1 MGYKHRAPYSWYGLL
16 WQCKSHVRQKSASWK
31 WNAKKLSFSYLV
43 IHRKSTFGFPLI
55 KDGLNRNIS
64 IRTWEGVSETCRG
77 CSEQKHTI
85 FQPNVLQKGNLRLPR
100 HLKQLGTSADKPRC
114 WIHPPPT
121 LPNEGKLSCSHNY
134 SIRWGTKVYIS
145 VFYEVSLGSCLWMCF
160 LRKLR
165 CNFLKRF
172 LATTLIHFI
181 FFWPI
186 FQLNRKPLLS
196 VKHNSRVTEA
206 ETMINI

>member
-1 MGYKHRAPYSWYGLL
+1 MRR
-16 WQCKSHVRQKSASWK
+16 CK
-31 WNAKKLSFSYLV
+31 WNMPRLFWAEAYDFS
-43 IHRKSTFGFPLI
+43 T
-55 KDGLNRNIS
+55 
-64 IRTWEGVSETCRG
+64 
-77 CSEQKHTI
+77 
-85 FQPNVLQKGNLRLPR
+85 NVLQKRESSAPSLPQIIRNLCRQAALLNTPLP
-100 HLKQLGTSADKPRC
+100 
-114 WIHPPPT
+114 PPPT

-165 CNFLKRF
+165 GNFLKRF

-181 FFWPI
+181 FFGPI

-206 ETMINI
+206 ETIINI

>member
-1 MGYKHRAPYSWYGLL
+1 MRR
-16 WQCKSHVRQKSASWK
+16 CK
-31 WNAKKLSFSYLV
+31 WNMPRLFWAEAYDFSTKCLTERESSAPSPPQ
-43 IHRKSTFGFPLI
+43 IIRNLCRQAAL
-55 KDGLNRNIS
+55 LN
-64 IRTWEGVSETCRG
+64 T
-77 CSEQKHTI
+77 
-85 FQPNVLQKGNLRLPR
+85 P
-100 HLKQLGTSADKPRC
+100 
-114 WIHPPPT
+114 PPPT

-165 CNFLKRF
+165 GNFSEEISCYDVNSL
-172 LATTLIHFI
+172 HF
-181 FFWPI
+181 FFGPI

-206 ETMINI
+206 ETIINI

>member
-1 MGYKHRAPYSWYGLL
+1 MGYKHRAPYSWCGLL

-43 IHRKSTFGFPLI
+43 IHWKSTFGFPPI

-85 FQPNVLQKGNLRLPR
+85 FQPNVLQKRESSAPSLPQIIRNLCRQAAL
-100 HLKQLGTSADKPRC
+100 LNT
-114 WIHPPPT
+114 PPT

-165 CNFLKRF
+165 GNFLKRF
-172 LATTLIHFI
+172 LATTLIH
-181 FFWPI
+181 

-206 ETMINI
+206 ETIINI

>member
-1 MGYKHRAPYSWYGLL
+1 MGYKHRAPYSWCGLL
-16 WQCKSHVRQKSASWK
+16 WQCKSHVRQKSASCK

-43 IHRKSTFGFPLI
+43 IHRKSTFGFPPI

-64 IRTWEGVSETCRG
+64 TR
-77 CSEQKHTI
+77 
-85 FQPNVLQKGNLRLPR
+85 
-100 HLKQLGTSADKPRC
+100 
-114 WIHPPPT
+114 
-121 LPNEGKLSCSHNY
+121 EGKLSCSHNY

-145 VFYEVSLGSCLWMCF
+145 VFCEVSLGSCLWMCF

-165 CNFLKRF
+165 GNFLKRF
-172 LATTLIHFI
+172 LATTLIH
-181 FFWPI
+181 

-206 ETMINI
+206 ETIINI

>member
-1 MGYKHRAPYSWYGLL
+1 MGYKHRASYSWCGLL

-100 HLKQLGTSADKPRC
+100 HLKSLGTSADKLRC
-114 WIHPPPT
+114 WIHPPPPPFPMKGSLVVHIIIQSVEAPKCIFPFFT
-121 LPNEGKLSCSHNY
+121 RSHLVPVFECVF
-134 SIRWGTKVYIS
+134 WGSYVVI
-145 VFYEVSLGSCLWMCF
+145 FWRDFSL
-160 LRKLR
+160 RR
-165 CNFLKRF
+165 
-172 LATTLIHFI
+172 
-181 FFWPI
+181 
-186 FQLNRKPLLS
+186 
-196 VKHNSRVTEA
+196 
-206 ETMINI
+206 